1 MEVTSKCSTA
11 ELVRR
16 IQSGDRSAEADLIE
30 RYSGAVKVIIR
41 KSVRDAWAREDVYQ
55 DVFKTAIEK
64 IRSGDL
70 REPEALSG
78 FVCSLT
84 RNLITQSYRQAG
96 LDTQSAT
103 EEGSAPAGQLE
114 RLLRQEQESIA
125 RRILSELGSS
135 RDREVLY
142 RYYLEEEDKETICAD
157 LGFKELHLNQVL
169 CRARARYR
177 ELYNGFLER
186 TNKSRRA

>member
-1 MEVTSKCSTA
+1 MTSSCNIA

-84 RNLITQSYRQAG
+84 RNLITQTYRQAG
-96 LDTQSAT
+96 LNTQAAA
-103 EEGSAPAGQLE
+103 EGFAPAGQLE

-186 TNKSRRA
+186 TNKSRGA